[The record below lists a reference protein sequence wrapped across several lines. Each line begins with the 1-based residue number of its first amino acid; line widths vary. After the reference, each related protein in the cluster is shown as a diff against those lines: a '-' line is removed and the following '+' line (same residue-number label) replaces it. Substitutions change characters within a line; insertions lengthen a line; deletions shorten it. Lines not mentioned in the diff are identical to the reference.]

1 MNKLITISQLSKKL
15 NLINRY
21 NKKPQNH
28 IIRYWEKEFIQI
40 KPKLINKRRF
50 YTNEQVELIRF
61 IKYLLKEKGLTI
73 NGAKNVLK
81 NNRNQLDDYNSDG
94 LKAEYLKE
102 NIKTK
107 SKNILRKLKN
117 LKKDG

>member
-1 MNKLITISQLSKKL
+1 MVEFLIDQAM
-15 NLINRY
+15 
-21 NKKPQNH
+21 
-28 IIRYWEKEFIQI
+28 KEAID
-40 KPKLINKRRF
+40 LH
-50 YTNEQVELIRF
+50 
-61 IKYLLKEKGLTI
+61 
-73 NGAKNVLK
+73 
-81 NNRNQLDDYNSDG
+81 NRNQLDDYNSDG